1 MTRMYSQLLLLA
13 TLILACASALAQ
25 FPVTLTLDARN
36 PGVVASPPTRPGFT
50 YRITVSGTYSQW
62 PQFTDCH
69 GVDAVW
75 VYDVPQQE
83 IDAFRWPPKEIL
95 GRPFV
100 SIPHWVGD
108 TTKYGFPPIQSGLP
122 PLFQLSFRDN
132 LGFRVDNEPL
142 PAYPLDATLH
152 RYQLTK
158 SGSGKPFSFW
168 INDSTLVL
176 RTNEVVPRYED
187 NCGQLTVVVEEIPK
201 TDLNICDI
209 TPISVNGEVVG
220 IRMDAGIF
228 VVDSTAVDGKRNI
241 LTTANQI
248 GIVVDGKFVCPDSLA
263 CDPERKDPLHIGLVV
278 DISGSMNE
286 TTMFAGRAVTRLEA
300 LQQSVLSLT
309 NKLRPGDSLFIIT
322 FNERVT
328 LALDW
333 TADKAAI
340 AATVNKLQAMTN
352 TSLHGGILTGLA
364 KITPHPAVLKMLIVM
379 TDGINTMPPDDP
391 IAVEQSLASANIP
404 LYLIALGL
412 GTSPLELEGL
422 AAMQRFVRAA
432 PTGKFYNISSGDELA
447 TVYEQIVDNAGTEDC
462 CRLYFRI
469 PPCDRGQSKR
479 TLRIVYLDG
488 GNMITTYVDVACD
501 LRTTGVIEQP
511 TGTSPRE
518 AEQLIEPMPADDV
531 ARIWFD
537 LDEPAPVTIQL
548 FTMQGDLAHTID
560 AGIVGVGHTSVA
572 LNVHT
577 LTQGHYMARIRVG
590 DAVRISPV
598 IIQR

>member
-1 MTRMYSQLLLLA
+1 MTRIVLSLLA
-13 TLILACASALAQ
+13 IATMLFAGETARAQ
-25 FPVTLTLDARN
+25 FPVTLSLDARN
-36 PGVVASPPTRPGFT
+36 PLVVASPPTRPGFT

-62 PQFTDCH
+62 PQFADCH

-75 VYDVPQQE
+75 VYDVPQEE
-83 IDAFRWPPKEIL
+83 IDAFRWPPKEIM

-100 SIPHWVGD
+100 AIPHWVGD
-108 TTKYGFPPIQSGLP
+108 TTKYGFPPVQLGLP

-142 PAYPLDATLH
+142 PAFPIDRTLH
-152 RYQLTK
+152 RYQITK
-158 SGSGKPFSFW
+158 SGTGKPFSFW

-187 NCGQLTVVVEEIPK
+187 NCGSLTVVVEEIPQ

-209 TPISVNGEVVG
+209 TPISVNGDVVG

-228 VVDSTAVDGKRNI
+228 VADTTAVDGKRNI
-241 LTTANQI
+241 LTTAQQI
-248 GIVVDGKFVCPDSLA
+248 GIVVDGNFVCPDSLV
-263 CDPERKDPLHIGLVV
+263 CDPERKDPLHIGLVI

-286 TTMFAGRAVTRLEA
+286 TTLFAGKPITRLQA

-322 FNERVT
+322 FNSNVR

-333 TADKAAI
+333 TADKARI
-340 AATVNKLQAMTN
+340 ESTVNGLFAVGG
-352 TSLHGGILTGLA
+352 TSLHLGILDGLA

-379 TDGINTMPPDDP
+379 TDGLNTAPPDQPTD
-391 IAVEQSLASANIP
+391 VEQALAKANIP

-412 GTSPLELEGL
+412 GKSAMELEGI
-422 AAMQRFVRAA
+422 AAMKSFVRAA
-432 PTGKFYNISSGDELA
+432 PTGKFYNISGGDELA
-447 TVYEQIVDNAGTEDC
+447 AVYEEIVDNAGTEDC

-479 TLRIVYLDG
+479 TLRIVYVNGEEL
-488 GNMITTYVDVACD
+488 ITTYVDVACD
-501 LRTTGVIEQP
+501 LRTTGVVE
-511 TGTSPRE
+511 SPSSSSSSTD
-518 AEQLIEPMPADDV
+518 AQLIEPLPADDI

-537 LDEPAPVTIQL
+537 LDEPQHVVIQL
-548 FTMQGDLAHTID
+548 FSLQGELVQTID
-560 AGIVGVGHTSVA
+560 AGIVGVGHTAVE
-572 LNVHT
+572 LPVHT
-577 LTQGHYMARIRVG
+577 LTQGHYMARIRIG
-590 DAVRISPV
+590 EAVRTTPI